1 MEVRKM
7 PVVKNVTGNVV
18 SVVEIMQFMTHNS
31 LLLYKKKG
39 SRVSFHKVEAYEVK
53 EKQNPYQ
60 KGVVFV
66 SPSKADLIEGKGYV
80 VTSYETLHEKRN
92 TLSHWTPNTYRGGT
106 YYNFKKRIIK
116 GHTRDNLKQ
125 INVIGFDIDTKEVD
139 LYALYLGCEELGLPR
154 PNVLLETPRGFQVFF
169 VLDTPFFIHKNH
181 DYKSLR
187 VAERLSDNIRKA
199 LSTYV
204 PVDTNCV
211 PFGFYRIPREDNVL
225 DFYDEPANTS
235 ELLSWSKRFENQ
247 ERRNVLHV
255 VYNEDT
261 SVANLTSSA
270 WYQALLCATD
280 IERGYHSAS
289 RNNALM
295 TLALANYASGRSIEA
310 AYDELDQFNSNLAH
324 SLSKSEFERTL
335 NSAYSGK
342 YKGVKRSYV
351 EGLLALWTDG
361 QVQFQG
367 REGWYKFKKPR
378 EERVRS
384 HYEEWEAD
392 ILNRINALTSPETPF
407 LEGSLKMLA
416 ETFGMAVSTLKEVLK
431 RSSKLIKHT
440 IGRGRGAVT
449 KLTSRSMMFKSLLL
463 SRKKYLQQVQLT
475 FSELLPEAKQF
486 PEPLIFPSLEKELI
500 TLEIDI
506 LYRSGAS
513 PPGRKSS

>member
-1 MEVRKM
+1 MVQPEVKDIM
-7 PVVKNVTGNVV
+7 GNVV
-18 SVVEIMQFMTHNS
+18 SVVEIMQFMTHSS

-39 SRVSFHKVEAYEVK
+39 SSVSSDKVVAYEAR
-53 EKQNPYQ
+53 EKQNPYC

-66 SPSKADLIEGKGYV
+66 SPSKDDLVEGKGYV
-80 VTSYETLHEKRN
+80 VTSYETLYEKRN

-154 PNVLLETPRGFQVFF
+154 PNLLLETPRGFQVFF

-199 LSTYV
+199 VSTYV
-204 PVDTNCV
+204 PVDTNCI

-235 ELLSWSKRFENQ
+235 ELLAWSKNYEAQ
-247 ERRNVLHV
+247 ERRSFLYVIDNK
-255 VYNEDT
+255 NT
-261 SVANLTSSA
+261 SASNLTSSE
-270 WYQALLCATD
+270 WYKALIHATD
-280 IERGYHSAS
+280 IDRGYHSAS

-295 TLALANYASGRSIEA
+295 TLALANYASGRPIEA
-310 AYDELDQFNSNLAH
+310 AYDELDQFNSNLANPIN
-324 SLSKSEFERTL
+324 KSEFERTL

-351 EGLLALWTDG
+351 EGLLELWTDG
-361 QVQFQG
+361 QVRFQG
-367 REGWYKFKKPR
+367 KEGWYKFKKPR

-384 HYEEWEAD
+384 HYEEWEID
-392 ILNRINALTSPETPF
+392 ILNKINDLTSPETPF
-407 LEGSLKMLA
+407 LKGSLKMLA
-416 ETFGMAVSTLKEVLK
+416 EMFGMAVSTLKEVLK
-431 RSSKLIKHT
+431 RSSKLIKRT
-440 IGRGRGAVT
+440 VGRGRAAVT
-449 KLTSRSMMFKSLLL
+449 QLTSRSMMFKSLLL

-475 FSELLPEAKQF
+475 FTELLPEAKQL
-486 PEPLIFPSLEKELI
+486 PETLIFPSLESELI
-500 TLEIDI
+500 TFEMDL
-506 LYRSGAS
+506 LYRPGDS
-513 PPGRKSS
+513 PPERKTS

>member
-1 MEVRKM
+1 MSA
-7 PVVKNVTGNVV
+7 VKNAIGNVV

-39 SRVSFHKVEAYEVK
+39 SRVSFNKVVAYEAK
-53 EKQNPYQ
+53 EKQNPYR

-66 SPSKADLIEGKGYV
+66 SPSKDDLVEGKGYV
-80 VTSYETLHEKRN
+80 VTSYETLHEKHEK
-92 TLSHWTPNTYRGGT
+92 LSHWTPNTYRGGT
-106 YYNFKKRIIK
+106 YYNFKKRVIK

-154 PNVLLETPRGFQVFF
+154 PNLLLETPRGFQVFF
-169 VLDTPFFIHKNH
+169 VLDTPFFIHNQS

-235 ELLSWSKRFENQ
+235 ELLSWSKHFENQ
-247 ERRNVLHV
+247 ERRSFLHV
-255 VYNEDT
+255 VYNRNA
-261 SVANLTSSA
+261 SAANLMSSE
-270 WYQALLCATD
+270 WYQALICATD
-280 IERGYHSAS
+280 INRGHHSAS

-295 TLALANYASGRSIEA
+295 TLALANYASGRPLEE
-310 AYDELDQFNSNLAH
+310 AYDELDQFNSNLANP
-324 SLSKSEFERTL
+324 LNKNEFERTL
-335 NSAYSGK
+335 KSAYSGK

-351 EGLLALWTDG
+351 EGLLELWTDG
-361 QVQFQG
+361 QVRFQG
-367 REGWYKFKKPR
+367 KEGWYKFKKPR

-384 HYEEWEAD
+384 HYDEWETD
-392 ILNRINALTSPETPF
+392 ILNKINNLTSPETPF
-407 LEGSLKMLA
+407 LKGSLKMLA

-449 KLTSRSMMFKSLLL
+449 QLASRAMMFKSLLL
-463 SRKKYLQQVQLT
+463 ST
-475 FSELLPEAKQF
+475 
-486 PEPLIFPSLEKELI
+486 
-500 TLEIDI
+500 
-506 LYRSGAS
+506 
-513 PPGRKSS
+513 